1 MIRRDEAECR
11 LVGAFN
17 ALASHRNFCIP
28 LHFPGYN
35 QHLPR
40 DLSAENMEVCH
51 DDERIDNTVQIL
63 SSVKPQATDYSL
75 LLGRFEAIYGQ
86 RPLDAIAPDEIFH
99 FLEDLMKNLAKAT
112 RRLRYAQLK
121 AFYNFIID
129 RCSLNMRN
137 PCNASLL
144 SKSFKAP
151 KQQPRRILDRETVDE
166 MIYNTTKQRDRLILE
181 LQARCGLRIGELLKI
196 KVSDVS
202 DRTITLREPK
212 PGKDSEM
219 AYMPENVSRKL
230 ADYVKEKALHGED
243 RIFPICYSTARS
255 LIKKL
260 GTKLNVP
267 VAPHDLRRYSATY
280 ASRNGVP
287 LEVVSKV
294 ILRHKDLKTTQ
305 IYLGKISD
313 SEAIRWMD
321 VLHGK

>member
-1 MIRRDEAECR
+1 MITKEAITLFKYYLQSNHKPRTIESYR
-11 LVGAFN
+11 LLLERFEVIYA
-17 ALASHRNFCIP
+17 
-28 LHFPGYN
+28 
-35 QHLPR
+35 QR
-40 DLSAENMEVCH
+40 DLE
-51 DDERIDNTVQIL
+51 
-63 SSVKPQATDYSL
+63 
-75 LLGRFEAIYGQ
+75 
-86 RPLDAIAPDEIFH
+86 AIAPDEIFH
-99 FLEDLMKNLAKAT
+99 FLENLTGNMAKST

-137 PCNASLL
+137 PCSTSLL

-151 KQQPRRILDRETVDE
+151 KQQPHKILDRETVDE
-166 MIYNTTKQRDRLILE
+166 MIYNTKRQRDRLILE

-196 KVSDVS
+196 KGSDVS

-212 PGKDSEM
+212 SGKETER

-230 ADYVKEKALHGED
+230 AEYVKEKAINGED

-255 LIKKL
+255 LIKRL
-260 GTKLNVP
+260 GTKLNVR

-294 ILRHKDLKTTQ
+294 ILRHQDLKTTQ
-305 IYLGKISD
+305 VYLGKISD